1 MKEKYLASALA
12 GLAFFGIVSSASA
25 GHRHLAEEYADRVHR
40 ERQERLQEEARSA
53 RMREQAEMRRRAEE
67 EQARR
72 MAAERDDA
80 EPGEDDEEDWEDEL
94 PADEGRKRA
103 QAAARAE
110 EDAKKQEQE
119 RARVEE
125 ERLRIEREQEA
136 AAREKERQAAE
147 AAAREQ
153 ERQAAE
159 AAAREQERQA
169 AEAKAREAEQKVAEE
184 EARRIEEEKRRIA
197 SGTTAEG
204 AEGTGEGLLR
214 RLMRRAKEKI
224 DGAAAAA
231 DSAKPALHTAEP
243 LPMKLLSAETINTG
257 GTLILSDSPEY
268 LKRPGI
274 LYTDVVKG
282 DARVFYY
289 HLNDTSKKLKV
300 AVVLE
305 SVGGQ
310 YAVVR
315 VTRRAVADPDQT
327 YTKVGKDI
335 QQEFFSDDRQTERPY
350 IAPEERKLLLEKPDK
365 TVVLPGKLASGM
377 ADFTASAPVRVTVL
391 CYPTGRDPLQYVE
404 DAEILPADEH
414 RLRGTFVGMDR
425 ILRVEKY
432 DPDEDGVACVILAD
446 GVRDK
451 YSEGVDATDGSLAT
465 NVGNYGVLYRLE
477 AYSRQKTRF
486 FMSPMGGW
494 FAGVVRVEMG
504 MGGTKLFSV
513 PEGTLAFGEKSVH
526 PPFDENG
533 VTTLLPSVDL
543 SPLGDYR
550 AKPPVFFEMSPPGAS
565 NLPVLF
571 ILAPEDI
578 KLTEGAS

>member
-1 MKEKYLASALA
+1 
-12 GLAFFGIVSSASA
+12 
-25 GHRHLAEEYADRVHR
+25 
-40 ERQERLQEEARSA
+40 
-53 RMREQAEMRRRAEE
+53 
-67 EQARR
+67 
-72 MAAERDDA
+72 
-80 EPGEDDEEDWEDEL
+80 
-94 PADEGRKRA
+94 
-103 QAAARAE
+103 
-110 EDAKKQEQE
+110 
-119 RARVEE
+119 
-125 ERLRIEREQEA
+125 
-136 AAREKERQAAE
+136 
-147 AAAREQ
+147 
-153 ERQAAE
+153 
-159 AAAREQERQA
+159 
-169 AEAKAREAEQKVAEE
+169 
-184 EARRIEEEKRRIA
+184 
-197 SGTTAEG
+197 
-204 AEGTGEGLLR
+204 
-214 RLMRRAKEKI
+214 
-224 DGAAAAA
+224 
-231 DSAKPALHTAEP
+231 
-243 LPMKLLSAETINTG
+243 MKLLSAETINTG

-335 QQEFFSDDRQTERPY
+335 QQEFFSDDRQTERLY

-494 FAGVVRVEMG
+494 FAGVVRVEAG

>member
-94 PADEGRKRA
+94 PADEGRKRE

-119 RARVEE
+119 RACVEE

-159 AAAREQERQA
+159 A
-169 AEAKAREAEQKVAEE
+169 KAREAEQKAAEE
-184 EARRIEEEKRRIA
+184 EARRIEEEKRQIA

-231 DSAKPALHTAEP
+231 DSAKPA
-243 LPMKLLSAETINTG
+243 
-257 GTLILSDSPEY
+257 DSPEY

-335 QQEFFSDDRQTERPY
+335 QQEFFSDDRQTERLY

-425 ILRVEKY
+425 ILRLEKY

-451 YSEGVDATDGSLAT
+451 YSEGVDATDGSLVT

-494 FAGVVRVEMG
+494 FAGVVRVETG

>member
-103 QAAARAE
+103 LAATRAE

-153 ERQAAE
+153 ERQAT
-159 AAAREQERQA
+159 
-169 AEAKAREAEQKVAEE
+169 EAKAREAEQKAAEE
-184 EARRIEEEKRRIA
+184 EARRIEEEKRQIA

-335 QQEFFSDDRQTERPY
+335 QQEFFSDDRQTERLY

-451 YSEGVDATDGSLAT
+451 YSEGVDATDGSLVT

-494 FAGVVRVEMG
+494 FAGVVRVEAG